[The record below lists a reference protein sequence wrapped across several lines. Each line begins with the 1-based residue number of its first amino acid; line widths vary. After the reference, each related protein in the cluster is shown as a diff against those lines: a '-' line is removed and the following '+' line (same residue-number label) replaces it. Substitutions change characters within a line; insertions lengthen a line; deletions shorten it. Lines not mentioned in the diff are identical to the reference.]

1 MGKDKVQVLHVK
13 HNKNIDVFDC
23 DTKGDRL
30 KIKDRDPQFTSECI
44 FNVKQTSSLPL
55 IGRIINRHRKRKQA
69 VIFLDGKPFCEKLK
83 SSQDLIEPLTDEDRK
98 RIVKKEI
105 AKTLGTYQMM
115 KPWMFVILAV
125 LLAISVILEIAILRG
140 VRLV

>member
-13 HNKNIDVFDC
+13 HNKNIDIFDC
-23 DTKGDRL
+23 DTEADRL
-30 KIKDRDPQFTSECI
+30 KIKGHDPQFTSECI

-55 IGRIINRHRKRKQA
+55 LGRIINRHRRRKQA
-69 VIFLDGKPFCEKLK
+69 IIYLDGKPFCEKLR

-125 LLAISVILEIAILRG
+125 LLAIILIMQIAILRG
-140 VRLV
+140 FRLV

>member
-23 DTKGDRL
+23 DTEGDRL

-69 VIFLDGKPFCEKLK
+69 VIFLDGKPFCEKLR

-115 KPWMFVILAV
+115 KPWMFVILAI
-125 LLAISVILEIAILRG
+125 LLAIMLIMQIAILRG
-140 VRLV
+140 IRLV

>member
-23 DTKGDRL
+23 DTEGDRL

-44 FNVKQTSSLPL
+44 FNIKQTSNLPL

-69 VIFLDGKPFCEKLK
+69 IIFLDGKPFCEKLK
-83 SSQDLIEPLTDEDRK
+83 SSQELIEPLTDEDRK

-105 AKTLGTYQMM
+105 AKTLGTYQAM

-125 LLAISVILEIAILRG
+125 LLAMILIMQIAILRG
-140 VRLV
+140 IRLV

>member
-23 DTKGDRL
+23 DTEGDRL

-55 IGRIINRHRKRKQA
+55 LGRIINRHRKRKQA
-69 VIFLDGKPFCEKLK
+69 VIFLDGKPFCEKLR
-83 SSQDLIEPLTDEDRK
+83 SSQELIEPLTDEDRK

-115 KPWMFVILAV
+115 KPWMFVILAI
-125 LLAISVILEIAILRG
+125 LLAIMLIMQIAILRG
-140 VRLV
+140 IRLV

>member
-23 DTKGDRL
+23 DTEGDRL

-44 FNVKQTSSLPL
+44 FNIKQTSSLPL

-69 VIFLDGKPFCEKLK
+69 IIFLDGKPFCEKLR

-115 KPWMFVILAV
+115 KPWMFVILA
-125 LLAISVILEIAILRG
+125 LLLGVSVILEIAILRG

>member
-1 MGKDKVQVLHVK
+1 
-13 HNKNIDVFDC
+13 
-23 DTKGDRL
+23 
-30 KIKDRDPQFTSECI
+30 
-44 FNVKQTSSLPL
+44 L
-55 IGRIINRHRKRKQA
+55 IGRIINRHRRRKQA
-69 VIFLDGKPFCEKLK
+69 IIYLDGKPFCEKLK

-98 RIVKKEI
+98 KIVKKEI

-125 LLAISVILEIAILRG
+125 LLGISVILEIAILRG